1 MTSWGDAAFAPRRIA
16 LVGASAEAGKVGRL
30 LLDNLLANLC
40 NHLGPSGPHEI
51 VAIHPSASEI
61 AGLTAYP
68 SLVAVP
74 GEIDLAV
81 IVTPAATVPQIV
93 ADCAQARVPVA
104 LILSGGFKET
114 GVAGAAIEASVLR
127 TAKAGGVRLIGPNCF
142 GLIDVQRGLN
152 ASLAMG
158 LPSPG
163 GVSLFT
169 QSGSYG
175 MAAFSRS
182 QDGAIGFAKVLAA
195 GNKADVSEVD
205 AIRYFGADPAT
216 RVIALVL
223 ESIADGPALVAA
235 LREVT
240 PLKPVVILKTGRG
253 TAGQRAA
260 ASHTAALAQDFAV
273 AQAVL
278 RQAGAVLVAD
288 GLSLFDVAA
297 ALDRQP
303 PLRGKRVAIISNS
316 GGTGVELADL
326 LEAQGLEVPALSAGL
341 QARIAAHLPA
351 HGSAANPVDVTTD
364 WKRFATMY
372 RESLRALLASDE
384 IDAVVPVLLQRS
396 ALDEGVVAAVI
407 EESAAACAVVS
418 DVAGAAACAVVSA
431 PAKPVHVCWVAPA
444 QGDAL
449 RRHLQDAGLPC
460 HEWAAR
466 TAQVLAHCR
475 ATAAD
480 VPPVVGEPLPFPFDN
495 AHDMSADGWLAP
507 AALYTLLEAWGL
519 PVAPWRL
526 ADNSDAAVAAAT
538 ALGYPAVLKAVRPA
552 LVHKTEAGAVR
563 LGLADAVA
571 VRSAFAALTESLGPG
586 PVLIQAQATRGVEL
600 MLGAVRDATFGPL
613 VVCGLGGI
621 WAEALDDVV
630 LRLAPIAPSTAL
642 QALGELRGGPLLAG
656 LRGAPGVDRDA
667 LAALISTLS
676 IAVARAPWCAE
687 LDLNPLIASG
697 SIFTIV
703 DARMRIERTP
713 S

>member
-1 MTSWGDAAFAPRRIA
+1 MKPWGAAAFAPRRVA
-16 LVGASAEAGKVGRL
+16 LVGASAEAGKAGRL
-30 LLDNLLANLC
+30 LLDNLLA
-40 NHLGPSGPHEI
+40 SGPHEI
-51 VAIHPSASEI
+51 VAIHPSASHI
-61 AGLTAYP
+61 GGHAAYP
-68 SLVAVP
+68 SVAAAP
-74 GEIDLAV
+74 GAIDLAV
-81 IVTPAATVPQIV
+81 IVTPAATTPQVI
-93 ADCAQARVPVA
+93 ADCALAGVPVA

-114 GVAGAAIEASVLR
+114 GSAGAAIEAEVLR
-127 TAKAGGVRLIGPNCF
+127 AARAGSDSGGVRIIGPNCF

-158 LPSPG
+158 LPRAG

-240 PLKPVVILKTGRG
+240 PVKPVVILKGGRG
-253 TAGQRAA
+253 TAGKRAA

-278 RQAGAVLVAD
+278 RQAGAVLVDD

-303 PLRGKRVAIISNS
+303 PLRGRRVAIISNS

-326 LEAQGLEVPALSAGL
+326 LEARGLEVPALSASL
-341 QARIAAHLPA
+341 QQRIAAHLPA

-384 IDAVVPVLLQRS
+384 VDAVVPVLLQRS

-407 EESAAACAVVS
+407 EESAQASTAAS
-418 DVAGAAACAVVSA
+418 AA
-431 PAKPVHVCWVAPA
+431 AKPVHVCWVAPT

-449 RRHLQDAGLPC
+449 RRRLQEAGLPC

-466 TAQVLAHCR
+466 TARVLAHCR
-475 ATAAD
+475 ATAPDASLAVGDPFPCPRD
-480 VPPVVGEPLPFPFDN
+480 VP
-495 AHDMSADGWLAP
+495 ADGWLAP
-507 AALYTLLEAWGL
+507 DALFTLLDAWGL
-519 PVAPWRL
+519 PMAPWRL
-526 ADNSDAAVAAAT
+526 ADDSDAAVAAAT

-563 LGLADAVA
+563 LGLADAAA
-571 VRSAFAALTESLGPG
+571 VRSAFASLSSLLGPG
-586 PVLIQAQATRGVEL
+586 PVLVQAQATRGVEL
-600 MLGAVRDATFGPL
+600 MLGTVRDATFGPL

-621 WAEALDDVV
+621 WAEALNDVA
-630 LRLAPIAPSTAL
+630 LRLAPIAPGVAL
-642 QALGELRGGPLLAG
+642 QALTELRGSPLLDG
-656 LRGAPGVDRDA
+656 LRGAPGVDREA

-676 IAVARAPWCAE
+676 IAVARAPWCVE

-697 SIFTIV
+697 NRFTIV

-713 S
+713 P

>member
-1 MTSWGDAAFAPRRIA
+1 MKPWGDAAFAPRRIA
-16 LVGASAEAGKVGRL
+16 LVGASAEAGKAGRL
-30 LLDNLLANLC
+30 LFDNLRA
-40 NHLGPSGPHEI
+40 SGQHEI
-51 VAIHPSASEI
+51 VAIHPSASDI
-61 AGLTAYP
+61 GGHAAYP
-68 SLVAVP
+68 SVAAAP
-74 GEIDLAV
+74 GAIDLAV
-81 IVTPAATVPQIV
+81 IVTPAATIPKII
-93 ADCAQARVPVA
+93 ADCALAGVPAA

-114 GVAGAAIEASVLR
+114 GSVGAALEAEVLR
-127 TAKAGGVRLIGPNCF
+127 AARAGSDSGGVRLIGPNCF

-158 LPSPG
+158 MPNAG

-205 AIRYFGADPAT
+205 AIRCFGADPAT

-240 PLKPVVILKTGRG
+240 PVKPVVILKTGRG
-253 TAGQRAA
+253 TAGKRAA

-273 AQAVL
+273 AHAVL
-278 RQAGAVLVAD
+278 RQAGAVLVDD

-303 PLRGKRVAIISNS
+303 PLRGRRVAIISNS

-326 LEAQGLEVPALSAGL
+326 LEAEGLEVPALSASL
-341 QARIAAHLPA
+341 QQRIAAHLPA

-407 EESAAACAVVS
+407 EESAVVRSAASAAASAEVCAV
-418 DVAGAAACAVVSA
+418 
-431 PAKPVHVCWVAPA
+431 AKPVHVCWVAPA

-449 RRHLQDAGLPC
+449 RRRLQDAGLPC

-466 TAQVLAHCR
+466 TARVLGYCR
-475 ATAAD
+475 STAAD
-480 VPPVVGEPLPFPFDN
+480 VPPVVGESLPFPFDN

-507 AALYTLLEAWGL
+507 GALFTLLEAWGL
-519 PVAPWRL
+519 PIAPWRL
-526 ADNSDAAVAAAT
+526 ADDSDAAVAAAT
-538 ALGYPAVLKAVRPA
+538 VLGYPAVLKAVRPA

-563 LGLADAVA
+563 LGLTDAAA
-571 VRSAFAALTESLGPG
+571 VRGAYAALVESLGPG
-586 PVLIQAQATRGVEL
+586 PVLVQAQAARGVEL

-621 WAEALDDVV
+621 WTEALDDVA
-630 LRLAPIAPSTAL
+630 LRLAPIAPSEAS
-642 QALGELRGGPLLAG
+642 QALTELRGSPLLDG

-676 IAVARAPWCAE
+676 FAVARAPWCAE

-697 SIFTIV
+697 RSFTIV
-703 DARMRIERTP
+703 DARMRIERTLP
-713 S
+713 

>member
-1 MTSWGDAAFAPRRIA
+1 MKPWGAAAFAPCRVA
-16 LVGASAEAGKVGRL
+16 LVGASAEAGKAGRL
-30 LLDNLLANLC
+30 LLDNLLA
-40 NHLGPSGPHEI
+40 SGQHEI
-51 VAIHPSASEI
+51 VAIHPSASDI
-61 AGLTAYP
+61 GGHAAYP
-68 SLVAVP
+68 SVAAAP
-74 GEIDLAV
+74 GAIDLAV
-81 IVTPAATVPQIV
+81 IVTPAATTPQII
-93 ADCAQARVPVA
+93 ADCALAGVPVA

-114 GVAGAAIEASVLR
+114 GSVGAAIEADVLR
-127 TAKAGGVRLIGPNCF
+127 AARAGSDSGGVRIIGPNCF

-158 LPSPG
+158 LPRAG

-240 PLKPVVILKTGRG
+240 PFKPVVILKTGRG
-253 TAGQRAA
+253 TAGKRAA

-278 RQAGAVLVAD
+278 RQAGAVLVDD

-303 PLRGKRVAIISNS
+303 PLRGRRVAIISNS

-326 LEAQGLEVPALSAGL
+326 LEAQGLEVPALSASL
-341 QARIAAHLPA
+341 QQRIAAHLPA

-407 EESAAACAVVS
+407 EESAEASTAAS
-418 DVAGAAACAVVSA
+418 AA
-431 PAKPVHVCWVAPA
+431 AKPVHVCWVAPT

-449 RRHLQDAGLPC
+449 RRRLQDAGLPC

-466 TAQVLAHCR
+466 TARVLAHCR
-475 ATAAD
+475 ATAPDPRLAVGDPLPCPRD
-480 VPPVVGEPLPFPFDN
+480 VP
-495 AHDMSADGWLAP
+495 ADGWLAP
-507 AALYTLLEAWGL
+507 DALYTLLDAWGL
-519 PVAPWRL
+519 PIAPWRL
-526 ADNSDAAVAAAT
+526 ADDSDAAVAAAM

-563 LGLADAVA
+563 LGLADAAA
-571 VRSAFAALTESLGPG
+571 VRSAFASLAASLGPG
-586 PVLIQAQATRGVEL
+586 PVLVQAQVTRGVEL

-621 WAEALDDVV
+621 WTEALDDVA
-630 LRLAPIAPSTAL
+630 LRLAPIAPSGAL
-642 QALGELRGGPLLAG
+642 QALTELRGSPLLDG
-656 LRGAPGVDRDA
+656 LRGAPGVDREA

-676 IAVARAPWCAE
+676 IAVARAPWCVE

-697 SIFTIV
+697 NRFTIV

-713 S
+713 P

>member
-1 MTSWGDAAFAPRRIA
+1 MKPWGTAAFAPRRVA
-16 LVGASAEAGKVGRL
+16 LVGASAEAGKAGRL
-30 LLDNLLANLC
+30 LLDNLLA
-40 NHLGPSGPHEI
+40 SGQHEI
-51 VAIHPSASEI
+51 VAIHPTARDI
-61 AGLTAYP
+61 GGHAAYP
-68 SLVAVP
+68 SVAAAP

-81 IVTPAATVPQIV
+81 IVTPAATTPQII
-93 ADCAQARVPVA
+93 ADCALAGVPVA

-114 GVAGAAIEASVLR
+114 GSAGAAIEADVLR
-127 TAKAGGVRLIGPNCF
+127 AARAGSDSGGVRIIGPNCF

-158 LPSPG
+158 LPRAG

-205 AIRYFGADPAT
+205 AIRYFGADPQT

-240 PLKPVVILKTGRG
+240 PVKPVVILKTGRG
-253 TAGQRAA
+253 TAGKRAA

-278 RQAGAVLVAD
+278 RQAGAVLVDD

-326 LEAQGLEVPALSAGL
+326 LEAQGLEVPALSASL
-341 QARIAAHLPA
+341 QQGIAAHLPA

-407 EESAAACAVVS
+407 EESAEARTAA
-418 DVAGAAACAVVSA
+418 SA
-431 PAKPVHVCWVAPA
+431 TPKPVHVCWVGPA

-449 RRHLQDAGLPC
+449 RRRLQDAGLPC

-466 TAQVLAHCR
+466 TARVLAHCR
-475 ATAAD
+475 ITAPDPCLAVGDPFPCPRD
-480 VPPVVGEPLPFPFDN
+480 VP
-495 AHDMSADGWLAP
+495 ADGWLEP
-507 AALYTLLEAWGL
+507 DALFTLLDAWGL
-519 PVAPWRL
+519 PMARWRL
-526 ADNSDAAVAAAT
+526 ADDGDAAVAAAM

-563 LGLADAVA
+563 LGLADAAA
-571 VRSAFAALTESLGPG
+571 VRSAFESLTASLGPG
-586 PVLIQAQATRGVEL
+586 PVLVQAQATRGVEL

-621 WAEALDDVV
+621 WTEALSDVA
-630 LRLAPIAPSTAL
+630 LRQAPIAPSGAL
-642 QALGELRGGPLLAG
+642 QALTELRGSPLLDG
-656 LRGAPGVDRDA
+656 LRGAPGVDREA

-687 LDLNPLIASG
+687 LDLNPLIVSG
-697 SIFTIV
+697 NRFTIV

-713 S
+713 P

>member
-1 MTSWGDAAFAPRRIA
+1 MTPWGAAAFAPRRVA
-16 LVGASAEAGKVGRL
+16 LVGASVEPGKAGRL
-30 LLDNLLANLC
+30 LLDNLRA
-40 NHLGPSGPHEI
+40 SGPHEI
-51 VAIHPSASEI
+51 VAIHPSASDI
-61 AGLTAYP
+61 AGLAAYP
-68 SLVAVP
+68 NIAAAP
-74 GEIDLAV
+74 GAIDLAV
-81 IVTPAATVPQIV
+81 IVTPAATVPQII
-93 ADCAQARVPVA
+93 ADCARAGVPAA

-114 GVAGAAIEASVLR
+114 GSAGAAIEAEVLR
-127 TAKAGGVRLIGPNCF
+127 AARAGSDSRGVRLIGPNCF
-142 GLIDVQRGLN
+142 GLIDVHRGLN

-158 LPSPG
+158 LPRAG

-205 AIRYFGADPAT
+205 AIRFFGADPAT

-223 ESIADGPALVAA
+223 ESIAEGPALVAA

-240 PLKPVVILKTGRG
+240 PFKPVVILKTGRG
-253 TAGQRAA
+253 TAGKRAA
-260 ASHTAALAQDFAV
+260 ASHTAALAQDYPV
-273 AQAVL
+273 ARAVL
-278 RQAGAVLVAD
+278 RQAGAVLVDD

-303 PLRGKRVAIISNS
+303 RLRGRRVAIISNS

-326 LEAQGLEVPALSAGL
+326 LEAQGLEVPALSASL
-341 QARIAAHLPA
+341 QQRIAEHLPA

-407 EESAAACAVVS
+407 EESAVVEKAASPEACAEV
-418 DVAGAAACAVVSA
+418 GAV
-431 PAKPVHVCWVAPA
+431 AKPVHVCWVAPT

-449 RRHLQDAGLPC
+449 RRRLQDAGLPC
-460 HEWAAR
+460 QEWAAR
-466 TAQVLAHCR
+466 TARVLAHCR
-475 ATAAD
+475 ATSPDPSVAVD
-480 VPPVVGEPLPFPFDN
+480 DPFPFPLTNPRDVP
-495 AHDMSADGWLAP
+495 ADGWLAP
-507 AALYTLLEAWGL
+507 DVLFTLLAAWGL
-519 PVAPWRL
+519 PIAPWRL
-526 ADNSDAAVAAAT
+526 ADDSDAAVAAAT

-571 VRSAFAALTESLGPG
+571 VRSAFASLAATLGPG
-586 PVLIQAQATRGVEL
+586 PVLVQAQAERGVEL

-621 WAEALDDVV
+621 WAEALNDVA
-630 LRLAPIAPSTAL
+630 LRLAPIAPSEAL
-642 QALGELRGGPLLAG
+642 RALAELRGSPLLDG

-697 SIFTIV
+697 NRFTIV
-703 DARMRIERTP
+703 DARMRIERTLP
-713 S
+713 

>member
-1 MTSWGDAAFAPRRIA
+1 MKPWGAAAFEPRRVA
-16 LVGASAEAGKVGRL
+16 LVGASAEAGKAGRL
-30 LLDNLLANLC
+30 LLDNLLA
-40 NHLGPSGPHEI
+40 SGQHEI
-51 VAIHPSASEI
+51 VPIHPSAGDI
-61 AGLTAYP
+61 GGHAAYP
-68 SLVAVP
+68 SVAAAP
-74 GEIDLAV
+74 GAIDLAV
-81 IVTPAATVPQIV
+81 IVTPAATTPQVI
-93 ADCAQARVPVA
+93 ADCALAGVPVA

-114 GVAGAAIEASVLR
+114 GLAGAAIEAEVLR
-127 TAKAGGVRLIGPNCF
+127 AARAGSDSGGVRIIGPNCF

-158 LPSPG
+158 LPRAG

-240 PLKPVVILKTGRG
+240 PFKPVVILKTGRG
-253 TAGQRAA
+253 TAGKRAA

-278 RQAGAVLVAD
+278 RQAGAVLVDD

-303 PLRGKRVAIISNS
+303 PLRGRRVAIISNS

-326 LEAQGLEVPALSAGL
+326 LEAQGLEVPALSASL
-341 QARIAAHLPA
+341 QRHIAAHLPA

-364 WKRFATMY
+364 WKRFGTMY

-396 ALDEGVVAAVI
+396 ALDEAVVAAVI
-407 EESAAACAVVS
+407 DESAAAS
-418 DVAGAAACAVVSA
+418 AA
-431 PAKPVHVCWVAPA
+431 AKPVHVCWVAPT
-444 QGDAL
+444 QGDTL
-449 RRHLQDAGLPC
+449 RRRLQEAGLPC

-466 TAQVLAHCR
+466 TARVLAHCR
-475 ATAAD
+475 ITAPDPCLAVGDPFPCPSD
-480 VPPVVGEPLPFPFDN
+480 VP
-495 AHDMSADGWLAP
+495 ADGWLAP
-507 AALYTLLEAWGL
+507 DALYALLDAWGL
-519 PVAPWRL
+519 PMAPWRL
-526 ADNSDAAVAAAT
+526 ADDSDAAVAAAM
-538 ALGYPAVLKAVRPA
+538 ALGYPAVLKAVRPG
-552 LVHKTEAGAVR
+552 LVHKTEVGAVR
-563 LGLADAVA
+563 LGLADAAA
-571 VRSAFAALTESLGPG
+571 VRNAFASLAASLGPG
-586 PVLIQAQATRGVEL
+586 PVLVQAQVIRGVEL

-621 WAEALDDVV
+621 WTEALSDVA
-630 LRLAPIAPSTAL
+630 LRLAPIAPSGAL
-642 QALGELRGGPLLAG
+642 QALTELRGSPLLDG
-656 LRGAPGVDRDA
+656 LRGAPGVDREA

-676 IAVARAPWCAE
+676 IAVARAPWCVE

-697 SIFTIV
+697 NRFTIV

-713 S
+713 P

>member
-1 MTSWGDAAFAPRRIA
+1 MTPWGTAAFEPRRVA
-16 LVGASAEAGKVGRL
+16 LVGASIEAGKAGRL
-30 LLDNLLANLC
+30 LLDNLRA
-40 NHLGPSGPHEI
+40 SGSHEI
-51 VAIHPSASEI
+51 VAIHPSASDI
-61 AGLTAYP
+61 GGHAAYP
-68 SLVAVP
+68 SIAAAP
-74 GEIDLAV
+74 GAIDLAV
-81 IVTPAATVPQIV
+81 IVTPAVTVPQII
-93 ADCAQARVPVA
+93 ADCARAGVPAA

-114 GVAGAAIEASVLR
+114 GSTGAAIEAEVLR
-127 TAKAGGVRLIGPNCF
+127 AARAGSESSGVRLIGPNCF
-142 GLIDVQRGLN
+142 GLIDVHRGLN

-158 LPSPG
+158 LPRAG

-205 AIRYFGADPAT
+205 AIRCFGADPAT

-240 PLKPVVILKTGRG
+240 PIKPVVILKAGRG
-253 TAGQRAA
+253 TAGKRAA
-260 ASHTAALAQDFAV
+260 VSHTAALAQDFAV

-278 RQAGAVLVAD
+278 RQAGAVLVDD

-303 PLRGKRVAIISNS
+303 RLRGRRVAIISNS

-326 LEAQGLEVPALSAGL
+326 LEAQGLEVPALSASL
-341 QARIAAHLPA
+341 QQRIAAHLPA

-407 EESAAACAVVS
+407 EESAEAGTA
-418 DVAGAAACAVVSA
+418 AGAA
-431 PAKPVHVCWVAPA
+431 AKPVHVCWVAPT

-449 RRHLQDAGLPC
+449 RRRLQDAGLPC

-466 TAQVLAHCR
+466 TARVLAHCR
-475 ATAAD
+475 ATAPDA
-480 VPPVVGEPLPFPFDN
+480 PLAVGEPLPCPRDVP
-495 AHDMSADGWLAP
+495 ADGWLGP
-507 AALYTLLEAWGL
+507 DALFTLLGAWGL
-519 PVAPWRL
+519 PIATWRL
-526 ADNSDAAVAAAT
+526 ADDSDAAVAAAM
-538 ALGYPAVLKAVRPA
+538 ALGYPAVLKAVRPD

-563 LGLADAVA
+563 LGLADAAA
-571 VRSAFAALTESLGPG
+571 VRSAFASLVATLGPG
-586 PVLIQAQATRGVEL
+586 PVLVQTQAERGVEL

-621 WAEALDDVV
+621 WAEALDDVA
-630 LRLAPIAPSTAL
+630 LRLAPITPSGAL
-642 QALGELRGGPLLAG
+642 QALTELRGSPLLDG
-656 LRGAPGVDRDA
+656 LRGAPGVDRRA
-667 LAALISTLS
+667 LSALISTLS

-697 SIFTIV
+697 NRFTIV

-713 S
+713 P

>member
-1 MTSWGDAAFAPRRIA
+1 MKPWGDAAFAPRRIA
-16 LVGASAEAGKVGRL
+16 LVGASAEAGKAGRL
-30 LLDNLLANLC
+30 LFDNLRA
-40 NHLGPSGPHEI
+40 SGQHEI
-51 VAIHPSASEI
+51 VAIHPSASDI
-61 AGLTAYP
+61 GGHAAYP
-68 SLVAVP
+68 SVAAAP
-74 GEIDLAV
+74 GAIDLAV
-81 IVTPAATVPQIV
+81 IVTPAATIPKII
-93 ADCAQARVPVA
+93 ADCALAGVPAA

-114 GVAGAAIEASVLR
+114 GAVGAALEAEVLR
-127 TAKAGGVRLIGPNCF
+127 AARAGSDSGGVRLIGPNCF

-158 LPSPG
+158 LPRAG

-205 AIRYFGADPAT
+205 AIRCFGADPAT

-240 PLKPVVILKTGRG
+240 PVKPVVILKTGRG
-253 TAGQRAA
+253 TAGKRAA

-273 AQAVL
+273 AHAVL
-278 RQAGAVLVAD
+278 RQAGAVLVDD

-303 PLRGKRVAIISNS
+303 PLRGRRVAIISNS

-326 LEAQGLEVPALSAGL
+326 LEAQGLEVPALSASL
-341 QARIAAHLPA
+341 QQRIAAHLPA
-351 HGSAANPVDVTTD
+351 HGSAVNPVDVTTD

-407 EESAAACAVVS
+407 EESAVVRSAASAAASAEVCAV
-418 DVAGAAACAVVSA
+418 
-431 PAKPVHVCWVAPA
+431 AKPVHVCWVAPA

-449 RRHLQDAGLPC
+449 RRRLQDAGLPC

-466 TAQVLAHCR
+466 TARVLAHCR
-475 ATAAD
+475 TTAAD
-480 VPPVVGEPLPFPFDN
+480 VPPALGDPFPFPVANPRDVP
-495 AHDMSADGWLAP
+495 ADGWLAP
-507 AALYTLLEAWGL
+507 DALFTLLADWGL
-519 PVAPWRL
+519 PIAPWRL
-526 ADNSDAAVAAAT
+526 ADDSDAAVAAAI
-538 ALGYPAVLKAVRPA
+538 ALGYPAVLKAVRTA

-563 LGLADAVA
+563 LGLADAAA
-571 VRSAFAALTESLGPG
+571 VRSAFASLVATLGPG
-586 PVLIQAQATRGVEL
+586 PVLVQAQAERGVEL

-621 WAEALDDVV
+621 WTEALDDVA
-630 LRLAPIAPSTAL
+630 LRLAPIAPSEAS
-642 QALGELRGGPLLAG
+642 QALTELRGSPLLDG
-656 LRGAPGVDRDA
+656 LRGAPGVDREA

-676 IAVARAPWCAE
+676 MAVARAPWCAE

-697 SIFTIV
+697 HRFTIV

-713 S
+713 P

>member
-1 MTSWGDAAFAPRRIA
+1 MTPWGVAAFAPRRIA
-16 LVGASAEAGKVGRL
+16 LVGASAEAGKAGRL
-30 LLDNLLANLC
+30 LFDNLRA
-40 NHLGPSGPHEI
+40 SGQHEI
-51 VAIHPSASEI
+51 VPVHPSASEI
-61 AGLTAYP
+61 GGHAAYP
-68 SLVAVP
+68 SVAAAP
-74 GEIDLAV
+74 GAIDLAV
-81 IVTPAATVPQIV
+81 IVTPAATTPQVI
-93 ADCAQARVPVA
+93 ADCARAGVPVA

-114 GVAGAAIEASVLR
+114 GSAGAAIEAEVLR
-127 TAKAGGVRLIGPNCF
+127 AACVGANSGRVRIIGPNCF

-158 LPSPG
+158 LPSAG

-205 AIRYFGADPAT
+205 AIRCFGADPAT

-240 PLKPVVILKTGRG
+240 PVKPVVILKTGRG
-253 TAGQRAA
+253 TAGKRAA

-278 RQAGAVLVAD
+278 RQAGAVLVDD
-288 GLSLFDVAA
+288 GLSLFDVAT

-303 PLRGKRVAIISNS
+303 PLRGRRVAIISNS

-326 LEAQGLEVPALSAGL
+326 LEAQGLDVPALSAPL
-341 QARIAAHLPA
+341 QQRIATHLPA
-351 HGSAANPVDVTTD
+351 HGSAVNPVDVTTD

-407 EESAAACAVVS
+407 EESAAVKRAAS
-418 DVAGAAACAVVSA
+418 PAASAEAGAV
-431 PAKPVHVCWVAPA
+431 AKPVHVCWVAPA

-449 RRHLQDAGLPC
+449 RRRLQDAGLPC

-466 TAQVLAHCR
+466 AARVLAHCR
-475 ATAAD
+475 ITTPDPGLA
-480 VPPVVGEPLPFPFDN
+480 VGDPFPFPFANPQD
-495 AHDMSADGWLAP
+495 APADGWLAP
-507 AALYTLLEAWGL
+507 EALFTLLGAWGL
-519 PVAPWRL
+519 PIAPWRL
-526 ADNSDAAVAAAT
+526 ADDSDAAVAAAA
-538 ALGYPAVLKAVRPA
+538 ALGFPAVLKAVRPD

-563 LGLADAVA
+563 LGLADAAA
-571 VRSAFAALTESLGPG
+571 VRSAFASLTASLGPG
-586 PVLIQAQATRGVEL
+586 PVLVQAQVMRGVEL
-600 MLGAVRDATFGPL
+600 VLGAVREATFGPL

-621 WAEALDDVV
+621 WTEALNDVV
-630 LRLAPIAPSTAL
+630 LRLAPIAPGGAL
-642 QALGELRGGPLLAG
+642 QALAELRGSPLLDG
-656 LRGAPGVDRDA
+656 LRGAPGVDRGA
-667 LAALISTLS
+667 LAGLISALS
-676 IAVARAPWCAE
+676 VAVARAPWCAE

-697 SIFTIV
+697 NRFTIV

-713 S
+713 P

>member
-1 MTSWGDAAFAPRRIA
+1 MTPWGAAAFAPRRVA
-16 LVGASAEAGKVGRL
+16 LVGASVEAGKAGRL
-30 LLDNLLANLC
+30 LLDNLRA
-40 NHLGPSGPHEI
+40 SGPHEI
-51 VAIHPSASEI
+51 VAIHPSASDI
-61 AGLTAYP
+61 AGLAAYP
-68 SLVAVP
+68 SIAAAP
-74 GEIDLAV
+74 GAIDLAV
-81 IVTPAATVPQIV
+81 IVTPAATTPQIIT
-93 ADCAQARVPVA
+93 DCARAGVPVA

-114 GVAGAAIEASVLR
+114 GAVGAALEAEVLR
-127 TAKAGGVRLIGPNCF
+127 AARGGSDSGGVRIIGPNCF

-158 LPSPG
+158 LPRAG
-163 GVSLFT
+163 GVSLYT

-205 AIRYFGADPAT
+205 AVRYFGADPAT

-240 PLKPVVILKTGRG
+240 PFKPVVILKTGRG
-253 TAGQRAA
+253 TAGKRAA
-260 ASHTAALAQDFAV
+260 ASHTAALAQDYRV
-273 AQAVL
+273 ARAVL
-278 RQAGAVLVAD
+278 RQAGAVLVDD

-303 PLRGKRVAIISNS
+303 RLRGRRVAIISNS
-316 GGTGVELADL
+316 GGTGVELADR
-326 LEAQGLEVPALSAGL
+326 LEAQGLEVPALSASL
-341 QARIAAHLPA
+341 QQRIAAHLPA

-407 EESAAACAVVS
+407 EESAEASTA
-418 DVAGAAACAVVSA
+418 AGAAD
-431 PAKPVHVCWVAPA
+431 KPVHVCWVAPT

-449 RRHLQDAGLPC
+449 RRRLQDAGLPC

-466 TAQVLAHCR
+466 TARVLAHCR
-475 ATAAD
+475 ATAPDPSVAVD
-480 VPPVVGEPLPFPFDN
+480 DPFPFPLTNPRDVP
-495 AHDMSADGWLAP
+495 ADGWLAP
-507 AALYTLLEAWGL
+507 DVLFTLLETWGL
-519 PVAPWRL
+519 PIAPWRL
-526 ADNSDAAVAAAT
+526 ADDSDAAVAAAT

-571 VRSAFAALTESLGPG
+571 VRGAFASLAATLGPG
-586 PVLIQAQATRGVEL
+586 PVLVQAQAERGVEL

-621 WAEALDDVV
+621 WAEALNDVA
-630 LRLAPIAPSTAL
+630 LRLAPIAPSGAL
-642 QALGELRGGPLLAG
+642 QALTELHGSPLLDG

-676 IAVARAPWCAE
+676 IAFARAPWCAE

-697 SIFTIV
+697 NRFTIV
-703 DARMRIERTP
+703 DARMRIERTLP
-713 S
+713 

>member
-1 MTSWGDAAFAPRRIA
+1 MTPWGDAAFAPRRIA
-16 LVGASAEAGKVGRL
+16 LVGASAEAGKAGRL
-30 LLDNLLANLC
+30 LLDNLLA
-40 NHLGPSGPHEI
+40 SGLHEI
-51 VAIHPSASEI
+51 VPIHPRASEI
-61 AGLTAYP
+61 GGHTAYP
-68 SLVAVP
+68 SVAAAP
-74 GEIDLAV
+74 GAIDLAV
-81 IVTPAATVPQIV
+81 IVTPAATAVQVI
-93 ADCAQARVPVA
+93 ADCALARVPVA

-114 GVAGAAIEASVLR
+114 GSVGAAIEAEVLR
-127 TAKAGGVRLIGPNCF
+127 AARAGSGLGSGSGGLRLIGPNCF
-142 GLIDVQRGLN
+142 GLIDVHRGLN

-158 LPSPG
+158 LPRAG

-205 AIRYFGADPAT
+205 AVRFFGADPAT

-253 TAGQRAA
+253 TAGKRAA

-273 AQAVL
+273 AHAVL
-278 RQAGAVLVAD
+278 RQAGAVLVDD

-303 PLRGKRVAIISNS
+303 PLRGRRVAIISNS

-326 LEAQGLEVPALSAGL
+326 LEAQGLAVPALSAAL
-341 QARIAAHLPA
+341 QQRIAAHLPA
-351 HGSAANPVDVTTD
+351 HGSAANPIDVTTD

-407 EESAAACAVVS
+407 EEVAEASTAARADVCA
-418 DVAGAAACAVVSA
+418 A
-431 PAKPVHVCWVAPA
+431 AKPVHVCWVAPA

-449 RRHLQDAGLPC
+449 RRCLQDAGLPC
-460 HEWAAR
+460 HQWAAR
-466 TAQVLAHCR
+466 TARVLAHCR
-475 ATAAD
+475 TTAAD
-480 VPPVVGEPLPFPFDN
+480 APPAVGDPFPFPFANSRDVP
-495 AHDMSADGWLAP
+495 ADGWLAP
-507 AALYTLLEAWGL
+507 DALFTLLGAWGL
-519 PVAPWRL
+519 PIAPWRL
-526 ADNSDAAVAAAT
+526 ADNSDAAVAAAM
-538 ALGYPAVLKAVRPA
+538 ALGYPAVLKAVRTA

-563 LGLADAVA
+563 LGLAEAAA
-571 VRSAFAALTESLGPG
+571 VRSAFASLAATLGPG
-586 PVLIQAQATRGVEL
+586 PVLVQAQAERGVEL

-621 WAEALDDVV
+621 WAEALDDVA
-630 LRLAPIAPSTAL
+630 LRLAPMAPGVAL
-642 QALGELRGGPLLAG
+642 QALGELRGSPLLAG
-656 LRGAPGVDRDA
+656 LRGAPGVDREA

-687 LDLNPLIASG
+687 LDLNPMIASG
-697 SIFTIV
+697 HRFTIV

-713 S
+713 P

>member
-1 MTSWGDAAFAPRRIA
+1 MTPWGVAAFAPRRIA
-16 LVGASAEAGKVGRL
+16 LVGASAEVGKAGRL
-30 LLDNLLANLC
+30 LLDNLRA
-40 NHLGPSGPHEI
+40 SGQHEI
-51 VAIHPSASEI
+51 VPIHPSASEV
-61 AGLTAYP
+61 AGHAAYP
-68 SLVAVP
+68 SVP
-74 GEIDLAV
+74 AAPGAIDLAV
-81 IVTPAATVPQIV
+81 IVTPAATTPKVI
-93 ADCAQARVPVA
+93 ADCALAGVPVA

-114 GVAGAAIEASVLR
+114 GSAGAAIEAEVLR
-127 TAKAGGVRLIGPNCF
+127 AACGGSSSGGVRVIGPNCF

-158 LPSPG
+158 LPSAG

-205 AIRYFGADPAT
+205 AIRCFGADPAT

-240 PLKPVVILKTGRG
+240 PVKPVVILKTGRS
-253 TAGQRAA
+253 TAGKRAA

-278 RQAGAVLVAD
+278 RQAGAVLVDD

-303 PLRGKRVAIISNS
+303 PLRGRRVAIISNS

-326 LEAQGLEVPALSAGL
+326 LEAQGLEVPALSPPL
-341 QARIAAHLPA
+341 QQRIAAHLPA

-407 EESAAACAVVS
+407 EESAVASATEDAV
-418 DVAGAAACAVVSA
+418 
-431 PAKPVHVCWVAPA
+431 AKPVHVCWVAPA

-449 RRHLQDAGLPC
+449 RRRLQDAGLPC
-460 HEWAAR
+460 HEWAGR
-466 TAQVLAHCR
+466 TARVLAHCL
-475 ATAAD
+475 ATAPDPGLA
-480 VPPVVGEPLPFPFDN
+480 VGDPFPFPLAN
-495 AHDMSADGWLAP
+495 SQEVPADGWLAP
-507 AALYTLLEAWGL
+507 DALFTLLGAWGL
-519 PVAPWRL
+519 PIAPWRM
-526 ADNSDAAVAAAT
+526 ADDSDAAVAAAT
-538 ALGYPAVLKAVRPA
+538 ALGYPAVLKAVRPD

-563 LGLADAVA
+563 LGLADAAA
-571 VRSAFAALTESLGPG
+571 VRSAFASLAASLGPG
-586 PVLIQAQATRGVEL
+586 PVLVQAQVTRGVEL
-600 MLGAVRDATFGPL
+600 VLGAVRDATFGPL

-621 WAEALDDVV
+621 WTEALNDVV
-630 LRLAPIAPSTAL
+630 LRVAPIAPGGAL
-642 QALGELRGGPLLAG
+642 QALTELRGSPLLDG
-656 LRGAPGVDRDA
+656 LRGAPSVDREA
-667 LAALISTLS
+667 LATLISALS
-676 IAVARAPWCAE
+676 VAVARAPWCAE

-697 SIFTIV
+697 NRFIIV

-713 S
+713 P